1 MQVQVG
7 PWKFNVRRSPEGMR
21 ILVPVNGKP
30 ASDHAFRWAGQLAR
44 QARASLY
51 AVYVIEL
58 PLEFPL
64 GSAEASGRQ
73 QQGEDIL
80 SRIEAIAAAERCP
93 VNATLMESRSAGPAI
108 VQEAEERRANL
119 LVVGL
124 PWQRR
129 AGADLLGETP
139 AYILK
144 NAPCQTLFSREPAP
158 VAARQRE
165 IRRG

>member
-21 ILVPVNGKP
+21 ILVPVNGNP
-30 ASDHAFRWAGQLAR
+30 ASEQAFRWAGQLAR

-80 SRIEAIAAAERCP
+80 TRTEAIAAAERWT
-93 VNATLMESRSAGPAI
+93 VNATLMEARSAGPAI

-129 AGADLLGETP
+129 AGAAPLGETP

-158 VAARQRE
+158 PAAGRRE
-165 IRRG
+165 TRRG